1 MSSIYIGS
9 ARIDENGKIKNGQS
23 GDQKQV
29 LKNGTDYSGEVSI
42 QKFYVH
48 SKGWYI
54 IRARKVSHANN
65 LASKMIIAC
74 NNPNI
79 GYDQNQRLGVVSA
92 GTDCVSPTECDCSS
106 LVRRCIIES
115 TRKDPG
121 NFTTAT
127 ESIVLNRTELFL
139 QKIPFTSI
147 DNTPIYDGDILVTKS
162 SGHTVIVVSGNPRP
176 NLVIPNNTLKKGSK
190 GNSVKQLQYLLNMLG
205 ANLDTDSSFGQKTED
220 ALKKYLQIAYDLIP
234 DGSYGPKSRKKM
246 KELLG

>member
-9 ARIDENGKIKNGQS
+9 ARIDENKKISGGKA
-23 GDQKQV
+23 GDQLQSIN
-29 LKNGTDYSGEVSI
+29 LEDNDYTGEVSL

-54 IRARKVSHANN
+54 IRPRKISHANN
-65 LASKMIIAC
+65 LASKMIVAC

-79 GYDQNQRLGVVSA
+79 GYDQSERLGIIS
-92 GTDCVSPTECDCSS
+92 GGIDCRFATECDCSS

-115 TRKDPG
+115 AKKDPG

-127 ESIVLNRTELFL
+127 EAIVLNRTQLFL
-139 QKIPFTSI
+139 QKIVYKSGETQL
-147 DNTPIYDGDILVTKS
+147 YDGDILVTKT
-162 SGHTVIVVSGNPRP
+162 SGHTAIVVSGNPRP
-176 NLVIPNNTLKKGSK
+176 NISIPNITLKYGSI
-190 GNSVKQLQYLLNMLG
+190 GIAVKNLQYCLNMCG
-205 ANLDTDSSFGQKTED
+205 ANLNVDGSFGKLTRN
-220 ALKKYLQIAYDLIP
+220 AVKKWQNTYDLDD